1 VKPESFARNGHVMSP
16 VAILVVLLIATL
28 AALVF
33 LARSWIQQKREL
45 RMFGPVINAEQEAAE
60 LINRARAEVVAM
72 TAHRTA
78 AAEDARNAAGRAQ
91 QLELAIAE
99 MSAEFEA
106 IASELQVESSG
117 VYEPVFDFE
126 DPESFRDAIKALRVS
141 QKELI
146 KRRAAIQQSQV
157 WLVNNSEKEG
167 SVFIRNIERLVMLA
181 FNGECDALIGKVNSS
196 NWEKSI
202 ARIHKTHEQLN
213 KIIQGFFLE
222 LTYTYV
228 HLRIQEMRAKYE
240 LELRRAEIKEAQKAA
255 REEMR
260 EEKQRV
266 QEIEREQK
274 RLAKEE
280 EREQT
285 ALNRARTELQ
295 QAHGEQRSAL
305 EAKILEM
312 ERLLADAQ
320 ERTRSLSMAQQT
332 RVGHVYIVSNIGS
345 FGENLF
351 KVGMTRRLD
360 PTDRVKELSDAS
372 VPFPFDIHAII
383 KTQDAPALE
392 SELHNALNG
401 RRVNRVNHRKEFF
414 RATLDEIVGL
424 VNRHHGQIEFVRD
437 AGAEQFRQTMAL
449 IRAEAV
455 ATQTTSRSA

>member
-1 VKPESFARNGHVMSP
+1 
-16 VAILVVLLIATL
+16 
-28 AALVF
+28 
-33 LARSWIQQKREL
+33 
-45 RMFGPVINAEQEAAE
+45 
-60 LINRARAEVVAM
+60 
-72 TAHRTA
+72 
-78 AAEDARNAAGRAQ
+78 
-91 QLELAIAE
+91 
-99 MSAEFEA
+99 
-106 IASELQVESSG
+106 
-117 VYEPVFDFE
+117 
-126 DPESFRDAIKALRVS
+126 
-141 QKELI
+141 
-146 KRRAAIQQSQV
+146 
-157 WLVNNSEKEG
+157 
-167 SVFIRNIERLVMLA
+167 VMLA